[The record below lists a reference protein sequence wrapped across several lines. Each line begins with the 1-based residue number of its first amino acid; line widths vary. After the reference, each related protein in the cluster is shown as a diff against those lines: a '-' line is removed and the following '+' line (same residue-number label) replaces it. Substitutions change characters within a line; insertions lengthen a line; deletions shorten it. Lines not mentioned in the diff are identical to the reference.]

1 MLRPDL
7 AMRPTPA
14 LTDAP
19 AALRPTPA
27 LVGTGG
33 AGFGALFGAV
43 RAEVEDFI
51 ENGAPA
57 SAAMGA
63 LAGTTR
69 EAAPSGAAEI
79 PESAVSASTQREFL
93 ASIAP
98 LAREAGQRLGVSPEL
113 VSAQAA
119 LETGW
124 GRKPLRRADGGVAN
138 NLFGVKATGG
148 WQGDVA
154 PALTTEHQG
163 GVAIA
168 SVERFRAYPDVAS
181 AFRDHTQ
188 LLLDNPRYRG
198 ALNTGADAH
207 AFAQGLARGGYAT
220 DPAYADK
227 LARLATRIQ
236 SAE

>member
-1 MLRPDL
+1 MFRPDL
-7 AMRPTPA
+7 ATRPTPA
-14 LTDAP
+14 LADAP
-19 AALRPTPA
+19 AAVRPTPA
-27 LVGTGG
+27 LGGTGG

-43 RAEVEDFI
+43 RADVEDFI

-57 SAAMGA
+57 SPAAMS
-63 LAGTTR
+63 AGSD
-69 EAAPSGAAEI
+69 AAPSGAAG
-79 PESAVSASTQREFL
+79 ESAASAQEQREFL

-98 LAREAGQRLGVSPEL
+98 LAQEAGQRLGVSPDL

-124 GRKPLRRADGGVAN
+124 GRKPLRRADGGDTN
-138 NLFGVKATGG
+138 NLFGMKATGA

-154 PALTTEHQG
+154 AARTTEQRG
-163 GVAIA
+163 GVPVATI
-168 SVERFRAYPDVAS
+168 ERFRAYPDAAS

-198 ALNTGADAH
+198 ALNTGSDAH

-236 SAE
+236 SGE